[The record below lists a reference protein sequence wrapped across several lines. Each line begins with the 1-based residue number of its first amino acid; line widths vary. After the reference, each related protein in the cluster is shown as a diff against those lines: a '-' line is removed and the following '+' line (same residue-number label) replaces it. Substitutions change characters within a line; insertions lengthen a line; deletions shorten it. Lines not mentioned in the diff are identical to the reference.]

1 MEQFNFQEMEN
12 DLLRPISI
20 DLDGNKLVYKYS
32 ADGSATNRDLNSTSS
47 NSNANSGSSSRNS
60 SSSSNS
66 SKNNNSSN
74 SSSSSSSS
82 NSDSISSSCSN
93 SGKSGGRINIRSPS
107 LNKWETDGS
116 DIERVTVMIE
126 ALTSELKRAIDE
138 NNSLR
143 SALSEVNDTNSVILE
158 MLINE
163 RQKNCELEQDKV
175 AYKEELT
182 IALKTIIHLKKKKKK
197 QEIDK

>member
-1 MEQFNFQEMEN
+1 MEN
-12 DLLRPISI
+12 ELLRPIVI
-20 DLDGNKLVYKYS
+20 DLDGTKLVYKYS
-32 ADGSATNRDLNSTSS
+32 GDGSATNRGLNSTSS
-47 NSNANSGSSSRNS
+47 NSNTYNNCSSS

-66 SKNNNSSN
+66 SSSNNN

-82 NSDSISSSCSN
+82 SRNSN
-93 SGKSGGRINIRSPS
+93 SNSNSNNSSTYGGNSSRSSS
-107 LNKWETDGS
+107 LNKWEADGS
-116 DIERVTVMIE
+116 DIERATSMIE
-126 ALTSELKRAIDE
+126 ALTTELKRAIDE

-163 RQKNCELEQDKV
+163 RQKNYELELDKV

-182 IALKTIIHLKKKKKK
+182 IALKTIIHLKKRGGKKSSMN
-197 QEIDK
+197 E